1 MPSFQC
7 WGWSLVPRQHSSFSA
22 TVQSKSYHWLDS
34 ECIRVAGGKQ
44 KQYYLEETVV
54 FTSSIQ
60 QMITC
65 SESTQNLRERRGRIE
80 LCSDTLGKHF
90 YPNDWT
96 LVFKSEQISDGLF
109 TSPSWF
115 HSLAQSLLEPFIF
128 CKLYP
133 SFVKINETFNVFP
146 LSSLITPCLSFG
158 IFSFQLFW
166 SDFLWLLV
174 LSSRA
179 LPPPLFL
186 FRV

>member
-1 MPSFQC
+1 
-7 WGWSLVPRQHSSFSA
+7 
-22 TVQSKSYHWLDS
+22 
-34 ECIRVAGGKQ
+34 
-44 KQYYLEETVV
+44 
-54 FTSSIQ
+54 
-60 QMITC
+60 MITC

-158 IFSFQLFW
+158 IFSFQLF
-166 SDFLWLLV
+166 
-174 LSSRA
+174 
-179 LPPPLFL
+179 
-186 FRV
+186 